1 MAGVLYFSIRHSPLA
16 TRYSLFAIRP
26 STRNAQGKVLPMQ
39 LKDVAVLIT
48 GGGSGLGAATA
59 RAMAAKGAKIA
70 VLDQSKENAE
80 KVAAEVKGI
89 ALHADV
95 TDEEQVTAGIP
106 KAEAAPGSARVV
118 MNWPGI
124 GGSQRIVGKDGVYP
138 LAKFVR
144 IINVNLIGTF
154 NVLRLFAERLATEAP
169 IGEERG
175 VAINTASVAA
185 YEGQIGQ
192 IAYSASKGGVVGM
205 TLPAARDFA
214 SLKIRVNTI
223 APGLFLTPLLMGLNE
238 EARKSLGA
246 QVPHP
251 ARLGD
256 ASEYGNLAV
265 HIVENPML
273 NGETIRLDGAI
284 RMAPR

>member
-1 MAGVLYFSIRHSPLA
+1 
-16 TRYSLFAIRP
+16 
-26 STRNAQGKVLPMQ
+26 MQ
-39 LKDVAVLIT
+39 LKDVAVFIT

-59 RAMAAKGAKIA
+59 RAMAAKGAKVA
-70 VLDQSKENAE
+70 VFDRSQENAE
-80 KVAAEVKGI
+80 KVAAEIKGT
-89 ALHADV
+89 AVVGDV
-95 TDEEQVTAGIP
+95 TSESDVQAGLA
-106 KAEAAPGSARVV
+106 KAEAANGIARILV
-118 MNWPGI
+118 NCAGI
-124 GGSQRIVGKDGVYP
+124 GGSQRIVGKQGVYP
-138 LAKFVR
+138 LDKFTNV
-144 IINVNLIGTF
+144 IMINLVGTF
-154 NVLRLFAERLATEAP
+154 NCLRLFAEQAVKLDAV
-169 IGEERG
+169 GEERG
-175 VAINTASVAA
+175 VIINTASVAA

-192 IAYSASKGGVVGM
+192 IAYSASKGGIVGL
-205 TLPAARDFA
+205 TLPAARDLA
-214 SLKIRVNTI
+214 SQKIRVNTI

-238 EARKSLGA
+238 EARASLGA